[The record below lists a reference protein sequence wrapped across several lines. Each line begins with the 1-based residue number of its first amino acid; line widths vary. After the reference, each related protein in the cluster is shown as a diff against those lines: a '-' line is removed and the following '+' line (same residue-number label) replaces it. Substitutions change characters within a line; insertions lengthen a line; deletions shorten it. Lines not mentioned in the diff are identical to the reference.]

1 MIQNHTTFLHSIM
14 TKISL
19 NTIMISSKQQGL
31 FQERRKVDFPL
42 RNAAFR
48 AFVWRCSL
56 FCFPQQRFTE
66 KISIATVP

>member
-1 MIQNHTTFLHSIM
+1 MQKLGNSGKFS
-14 TKISL
+14 
-19 NTIMISSKQQGL
+19 QGL
-31 FQERRKVDFPL
+31 FQERRKVDFQL